1 MGVIFVGEVERV
13 PEGADKHT
21 VPDSLTVRRWSR
33 YGADR
38 LYVTD
43 DMGRRIG
50 SIDLHTGEVVAES
63 PVLEGGLRM
72 AAQLFLR
79 EDEDEV
85 TVPIDLP
92 DLPPA
97 PQPEEG
103 VQDGEHVPADVPVG
117 ERLDRLRSDGWSVLH
132 DVPLSRQG
140 DVVQHLLI
148 GPGGIYALTVH
159 VHLGADVQVDGRSLY
174 VNHRTVPYLRDAR
187 LQAQRLER
195 VLGAASSSFVSVRAV
210 VVVHTG
216 ALAAPRV
223 TKMPDDALVLG
234 RTDIPGVFR
243 RLPRRLTDDDVEML
257 AATALRKETWTEQ

>member
-1 MGVIFVGEVERV
+1 MDGVREVKHV
-13 PEGADKHT
+13 PESADNP
-21 VPDSLTVRRWSR
+21 VMPDSVTVRRWSR

-38 LYVTD
+38 LFVTD
-43 DMGRRIG
+43 DMGRRVG
-50 SIDLHTGEVVAES
+50 SIDLTTGEVVAES
-63 PVLEGGLRM
+63 PALEGGLRL
-72 AAQLFLR
+72 AAQEFLR
-79 EDEDEV
+79 TDAEEV
-85 TVPIDLP
+85 TLPMQLPVVPRP
-92 DLPPA
+92 RPNEA
-97 PQPEEG
+97 M
-103 VQDGEHVPADVPVG
+103 QDGEHVPADVPVG
-117 ERLDRLRSDGWSVLH
+117 ERLDRLVNDGWTVLH

-148 GPGGIYALTVH
+148 GPGGVYAVTVH
-159 VHLGADVQVDGRSLY
+159 VHLGADVQVDRRSLY

-195 VLGAASSSFVSVRAV
+195 VLGSASSSFVTVRAV

-234 RTDIPGVFR
+234 RTDMPGVFR

-257 AATALRKETWTEQ
+257 TAVALRKDTWTLQ

>member
-1 MGVIFVGEVERV
+1 MPKDADER
-13 PEGADKHT
+13 AL
-21 VPDSLTVRRWSR
+21 PDSVTVRRWSR

-43 DMGRRIG
+43 DTGRRVG
-50 SIDLHTGEVVAES
+50 SIDLISGEVNAES
-63 PVLEGGLRM
+63 PVLEGGLRL
-72 AAQLFLR
+72 AAQEFLR
-79 EDEDEV
+79 TDEDEV
-85 TVPIDLP
+85 TLPITLP
-92 DLPPA
+92 DVPRPPRPSEA
-97 PQPEEG
+97 
-103 VQDGEHVPADVPVG
+103 VQDGEHVPADIPVG
-117 ERLDRLRSDGWSVLH
+117 ERLDRLRSDGWAVLH

-140 DVVQHLLI
+140 DVVQHLLV
-148 GPGGIYALTVH
+148 GPGGIYAITVH
-159 VHLGADVQVDGRSLY
+159 VHLGSDVQVDRRSLY

-187 LQAQRLER
+187 LQAHRLER

-243 RLPRRLTDDDVEML
+243 RLPRRLTDDDVAML
-257 AATALRKETWTEQ
+257 AATALRKETWTLP

>member
-1 MGVIFVGEVERV
+1 VKGRKEVENV
-13 PEGADKHT
+13 PESADKHT
-21 VPDSLTVRRWSR
+21 VADSLTVRRWSR

-50 SIDLHTGEVVAES
+50 SIDLISGTVIADS
-63 PVLEGGLRM
+63 PALEGGLRL
-72 AAQLFLR
+72 AAQEFLR
-79 EDEDEV
+79 ADAEEV
-85 TVPIDLP
+85 TLPIALP
-92 DLPPA
+92 DLPRP
-97 PQPEEG
+97 PGPNEG
-103 VQDGEHVPADVPVG
+103 IQDGEPVPADVPVG
-117 ERLDRLRSDGWSVLH
+117 ERLDRLRTDGWSVLH

-140 DVVQHLLI
+140 DVLQHLLI
-148 GPGGIYALTVH
+148 GPGGVYALTVH
-159 VHLGADVQVDGRSLY
+159 VHLGADVQVDRRSLY

-195 VLGAASSSFVSVRAV
+195 VLGAASASFVSVRAV

-243 RLPRRLTDDDVEML
+243 RLPRRLTDADVEML
-257 AATALRKETWTEQ
+257 SAAAHRRETWTDL